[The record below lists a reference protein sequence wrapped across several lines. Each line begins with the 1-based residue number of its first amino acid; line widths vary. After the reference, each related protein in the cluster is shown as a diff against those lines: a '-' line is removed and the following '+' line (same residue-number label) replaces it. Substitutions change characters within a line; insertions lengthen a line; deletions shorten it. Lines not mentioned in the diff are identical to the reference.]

1 MRKRVNSSK
10 NKLQKKN
17 LIAYEPMYWLEINNH
32 LVIRKPGIIKKRI
45 GDNVWQ
51 ILWKSRWSEEE
62 EEDSSFREWSYFTD
76 RVMWNKRIV

>member
-10 NKLQKKN
+10 NKLQKN
-17 LIAYEPMYWLEINNH
+17 NFIAYEPMYLLEIKNH

-51 ILWKSRWSEEE
+51 ILWKSRWSDKEKG
-62 EEDSSFREWSYFTD
+62 STFRQWSYFYYRETAD
-76 RVMWNKRIV
+76 S